1 MAERVIVTEAAAHYE
16 DAIAGAMVKMKDK
29 IEPDAQVHRTAPA
42 CQEMRDW
49 YVEDAESTLS
59 GGEQM
64 IMVTVTFQLAGSDL

>member
-1 MAERVIVTEAAAHYE
+1 MAEQVIICEASERYD
-16 DAIAGAMVKMKDK
+16 DAITGAMVKMKNK

-49 YVEDAESTLS
+49 YVEDVQAALS